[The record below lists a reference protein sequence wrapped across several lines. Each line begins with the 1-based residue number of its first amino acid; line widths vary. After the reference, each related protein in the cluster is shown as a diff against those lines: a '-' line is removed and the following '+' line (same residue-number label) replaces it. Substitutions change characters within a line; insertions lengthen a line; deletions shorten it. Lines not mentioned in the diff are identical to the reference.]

1 MRKPDGTDRPTL
13 HEVMQ
18 PLNIILLSCGN
29 VRARV
34 ANLRNGD
41 ADYLVKKME
50 RIEQQAIR
58 VRQVLQEYQWFDEQ
72 GEP

>member
-1 MRKPDGTDRPTL
+1 MRKPDGTDMPAL
-13 HEVMQ
+13 HDVMQ

-29 VRARV
+29 VRARI
-34 ANLRNGD
+34 ANLKNED
-41 ADYLVKKME
+41 ADYLLKKME

-58 VRQVLQEYQWFDEQ
+58 IRRIFQENQCLDEQ